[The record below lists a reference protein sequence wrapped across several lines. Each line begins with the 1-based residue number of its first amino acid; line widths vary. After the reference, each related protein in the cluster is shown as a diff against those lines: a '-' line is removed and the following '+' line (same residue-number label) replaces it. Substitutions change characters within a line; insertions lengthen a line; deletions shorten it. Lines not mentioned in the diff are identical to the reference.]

1 MAETA
6 SIAKTVASLARPGM
20 KPKELISA
28 VRTEHPE
35 ATKKD
40 IARAAFYAVILASE
54 EMSNRVEELHDI
66 AIETRNSSDD
76 SALNDH

>member
-1 MAETA
+1 
-6 SIAKTVASLARPGM
+6 M

-28 VRTEHPE
+28 VRTGHSE